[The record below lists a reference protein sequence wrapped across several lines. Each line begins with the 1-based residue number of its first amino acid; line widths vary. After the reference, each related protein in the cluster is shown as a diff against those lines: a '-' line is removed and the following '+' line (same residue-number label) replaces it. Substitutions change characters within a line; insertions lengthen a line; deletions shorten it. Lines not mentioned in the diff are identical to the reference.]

1 MESCSID
8 TKRFT
13 KGLWKNKLGEE
24 VERERR
30 KEKVRD
36 RDRKREREREW
47 CETRTCERSMTYPG
61 FFKLIEGL
69 PLLLTTQALFLLV
82 QREIRAR
89 L

>member
-36 RDRKREREREW
+36 RDRKRERE
-47 CETRTCERSMTYPG
+47 SG
-61 FFKLIEGL
+61 VKLEHAKD
-69 PLLLTTQALFLLV
+69 Q
-82 QREIRAR
+82 
-89 L
+89 